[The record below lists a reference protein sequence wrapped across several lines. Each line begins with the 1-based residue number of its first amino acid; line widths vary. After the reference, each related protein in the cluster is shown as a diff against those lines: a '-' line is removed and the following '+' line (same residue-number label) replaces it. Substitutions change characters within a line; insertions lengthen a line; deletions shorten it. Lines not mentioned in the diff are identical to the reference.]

1 MCPLKSFLFPTN
13 QRNPMKTPI
22 SDISRRGCMVAAQHT
37 NGSDPNHFKARC
49 FCATLM
55 KKGTQSARSEDL
67 QEFSPLIEKAS
78 VAWVDYI
85 AEDVKTD
92 AISAATGLGF
102 SETLVASLLQNA
114 RTGYE
119 DYENEMG
126 LLLPAI
132 HVKGFDATI
141 NPLLILIKKDLILTI
156 HTREIRRFVNIRRYA
171 ETFFKKLPKDMPQ
184 NDRLTSVL
192 IRIIDE
198 NNSKNFEYLQEI
210 EENGDALSRDLSN
223 SKMERIPLGERIYQM
238 KHALIVYLG
247 GLWATSEA
255 LSSLRYGDAE
265 LMSDDPRLLDK
276 INGLLNEVHG
286 QIGLAEHLSEVL
298 ASGLEVLQ
306 SIYNNQLQIINNRLS
321 FLMGILT
328 IIGTALL
335 VPNTIATVMSQTNI
349 FAFTPADMGWYLA
362 LLVGSTV
369 VATIF
374 AWWAVKKLGFLPKH
388 PDEE

>member
-1 MCPLKSFLFPTN
+1 MA
-13 QRNPMKTPI
+13 
-22 SDISRRGCMVAAQHT
+22 GAQQT
-37 NGSDPNHFKARC
+37 ANGSTADFKTRG
-49 FCATLM
+49 FCATLL
-55 KKGTQSARSEDL
+55 KKGTQSVRSEDL
-67 QEFSPLIEKAS
+67 SEFNPLIDKAELG
-78 VAWVDYI
+78 WVDFV

-92 AISAATGLGF
+92 AISAATCLGF
-102 SETLVASLLQNA
+102 SEALVASLLQNA

-119 DYENEMG
+119 DYETEMG

-132 HVKGFDATI
+132 HVKGFEATI

-156 HTREIRRFVNIRRYA
+156 HTREIKRFVNIRRYA

-184 NDRLTSVL
+184 HDRLTSVL

-210 EENGDALSRDLSN
+210 EENGDALSKDLAN
-223 SKMERIPLGERIYQM
+223 SKMSRIPLGERIYQM

-265 LMSDDPRLLDK
+265 LMSDDQRLLDK
-276 INGLLNEVHG
+276 INGLLNEVHS

-335 VPNTIATVMSQTNI
+335 VPNTIATVMSQTSI
-349 FAFTPADMGWYLA
+349 FALTPADMWWYLA
-362 LLVGSTV
+362 LLAGSTV
-369 VATIF
+369 VATTF
-374 AWWAVKKLGFLPKH
+374 AWWAVKRMGFLPKH
-388 PDEE
+388 PDED

>member
-1 MCPLKSFLFPTN
+1 MA
-13 QRNPMKTPI
+13 
-22 SDISRRGCMVAAQHT
+22 GAQQT
-37 NGSDPNHFKARC
+37 ANGSTADFKTRG
-49 FCATLM
+49 FCATLL
-55 KKGTQSARSEDL
+55 KKGTQSVRSEDL
-67 QEFSPLIEKAS
+67 SEFNPLIDKAELG
-78 VAWVDYI
+78 WVDFV

-92 AISAATGLGF
+92 AISAATCLGF
-102 SETLVASLLQNA
+102 SEALVASLLQNA

-119 DYENEMG
+119 DYETEMG

-132 HVKGFDATI
+132 HVKGFEATI

-156 HTREIRRFVNIRRYA
+156 HTREIKRFVNIRRYA

-184 NDRLTSVL
+184 HDRLTSVL

-210 EENGDALSRDLSN
+210 EENGDALSKDLAN
-223 SKMERIPLGERIYQM
+223 SKMSRIPLGERIYQM

-265 LMSDDPRLLDK
+265 LMSDDQRLLDK
-276 INGLLNEVHG
+276 INGLLNEVHS

-306 SIYNNQLQIINNRLS
+306 SIYNNQLQILNNRMALAMTY
-321 FLMGILT
+321 FT
-328 IIGTALL
+328 IIGAAVL
-335 VPNTIATVMSQTNI
+335 VPNTLATVLSNP
-349 FAFTPADMGWYLA
+349 AFGMGPQDAGWYIVV
-362 LLVGSTV
+362 LVISTI
-369 VATIF
+369 VATLLTY
-374 AWWAVKKLGFLPKH
+374 WLVKRKGWIPKSV
-388 PDEE
+388 E